1 MAEEER
7 RKSYR
12 IPSENLVPL
21 LRKFKI
27 IIGES
32 LQLTAL
38 TIDAGA
44 RGISLVVPINVF
56 AVKDYSITLYALDGS
71 FSITD
76 DIVYI
81 QAITPKSSRISIM
94 FSSTTNLAH
103 YKRLLKESE

>member
-1 MAEEER
+1 MAEEDR
-7 RKSYR
+7 RKSRR
-12 IPSENLVPL
+12 IPAEDLVPL

-27 IIGES
+27 MIGES
-32 LQLTAL
+32 MELTAL

-56 AVKDYSITLYALDGS
+56 AVKDYCVTLYTLDGS

-81 QAITPKSSRISIM
+81 KAITPKSSRISIM
-94 FSSTTNLAH
+94 FSSTTNLAG
-103 YKRLLKESE
+103 YERLLKESE